1 MGNLGGVELLI
12 IVGMIGIP
20 LVVVAVSLMIGRRR
34 PTTGEEHVADG
45 EQVLAGWWPRAAA
58 EVIDISIY
66 TFAMIFLLTFLPG
79 LMSDIG
85 LIVFVALTVLWPA
98 FNWWYLQ
105 GTTGQ
110 TVGKKLLR
118 IAVHNAGTSDPTGI
132 PKAIGRYFARFL
144 DTIPLYV
151 GLLWPLWDEERR
163 TFSDMVCFT
172 RVHKVQT

>member
-1 MGNLGGVELLI
+1 
-12 IVGMIGIP
+12 MIGK
-20 LVVVAVSLMIGRRR
+20 RRSNSF
-34 PTTGEEHVADG
+34 EEHPSDG
-45 EQVLAGWWPRAAA
+45 EQVLAGWWSRAAA
-58 EVIDISIY
+58 EAIDVGIYVIAWS
-66 TFAMIFLLTFLPG
+66 LLLMLLPQV
-79 LMSDIG
+79 MDDIG
-85 LIVFVALTVLWPA
+85 VIVFVALTVLWPA

-110 TVGKKLLR
+110 TVGKKMLR

>member
-20 LVVVAVSLMIGRRR
+20 LVVVAVSLMIGQRGS
-34 PTTGEEHVADG
+34 TSFEEHPSNAQ
-45 EQVLAGWWPRAAA
+45 QVLAGWWPRAAA
-58 EVIDISIY
+58 EVIDVGIY
-66 TFAMIFLLTFLPG
+66 VIAMMLLMTYLPE
-79 LMSDIG
+79 LMNDVG
-85 LIVFVALTVLWPA
+85 VIVFGVLTVVWPA

-110 TVGKKLLR
+110 TVGKMMMR
-118 IAVHNAGTSDPTGI
+118 IAVHKAGTSDPTGV

-144 DTIPLYV
+144 DAIPLYV

>member
-1 MGNLGGVELLI
+1 VGNLSGIELLI
-12 IVGMIGIP
+12 TVGMIGLP
-20 LVVVAVSLMIGRRR
+20 LLVVAVSLMIGRRR
-34 PTTGEEHVADG
+34 PTPGEDHVSDG
-45 EQVLAGWWPRAAA
+45 KQVLAGWWQRAAA

-66 TFAMIFLLTFLPG
+66 TIAMVLLLTFFPE
-79 LMSDIG
+79 LMNDIG
-85 LIVFVALTVLWPA
+85 VIVFVALTVLWPA

-110 TVGKKLLR
+110 TVGKKVMR
-118 IAVHNAGTSDPTGI
+118 IAVHNAGTSEPTGI

-144 DTIPLYV
+144 DAMPLYV
-151 GLLWPLWDEERR
+151 GLLWPLWDDERR